1 MKLFKIFVFVILA
14 TITLNAQTKK
24 EQKMKLVS
32 EQDSISYSIGQS
44 IGKNLSD
51 PNFDLKYEAVLEGIQ
66 DAMVNHTSLM
76 TDEEMNKVMTAFNNK
91 IMSKRNAVVN
101 ELKEKNAAL
110 SNAFLEANK
119 QKEGVKVLPDGLQYK
134 VITTGTGASPLATDK
149 VKVHYKG
156 SLITGE
162 EFDSSYKRGEPTEFG
177 VNQVI
182 KGWTEALQLMKVGDK
197 WELYI
202 PAELAYGENGAGQ
215 MIGPNSAL
223 VFEVELLDIVK

>member
-1 MKLFKIFVFVILA
+1 MKFFKIFVVIFLT
-14 TITLNAQTKK
+14 TITLNAQTNK

-51 PNFDLKYEAVLEGIQ
+51 PNFDLNYEAVIEGIK
-66 DAMVNHTSLM
+66 DAMVNHTSIM
-76 TDEEMNKVMTAFNNK
+76 SEEEMNKVMTAFNNK

-101 ELKEKNAAL
+101 EMKEKNSAL
-110 SNAFLEANK
+110 SKAFLEANK

-134 VITTGTGASPLATDK
+134 VINSGTGASPSATDK

-156 SLITGE
+156 TLITGE
-162 EFDSSYKRGEPTEFG
+162 EFDSSYRRGEPTEFG

-182 KGWTEALQLMKVGDK
+182 KGWTEILQLMKVG
-197 WELYI
+197 E
-202 PAELAYGENGAGQ
+202 
-215 MIGPNSAL
+215 IGRAH
-223 VFEVELLDIVK
+223 V

>member
-1 MKLFKIFVFVILA
+1 MKFFKIFVVVFLA

-51 PNFDLKYEAVLEGIQ
+51 PNFDLNYEAVIEGIQ
-66 DAMVNHTSLM
+66 DAMVNHTSIM
-76 TDEEMNKVMTAFNNK
+76 SEEEMNKVMTAFNNK

-101 ELKEKNAAL
+101 EMKEKNSAL
-110 SNAFLEANK
+110 SQAFLEANK

-134 VITTGTGASPLATDK
+134 VINSGAGASPSATDK

-182 KGWTEALQLMKVGDK
+182 KGWTEVLQLMKVGDK
-197 WELYI
+197 WEVYI
-202 PAELAYGENGAGQ
+202 PSELAYGENGAGQ
-215 MIGPNSAL
+215 MIGPNAAL
-223 VFEVELLDIVK
+223 IFEIELLDIVK

>member
-1 MKLFKIFVFVILA
+1 MKFFKIFVVIFLT
-14 TITLNAQTKK
+14 TITLNAQTNK

-51 PNFDLKYEAVLEGIQ
+51 PNFDLNYEAVIEGIK
-66 DAMVNHTSLM
+66 DAMVNHTSIM
-76 TDEEMNKVMTAFNNK
+76 SEEEMNKVMTAFNNK

-101 ELKEKNAAL
+101 EMKEKNSAL
-110 SNAFLEANK
+110 SQAFLEANK

-134 VITTGTGASPLATDK
+134 VINSGAGASPSATDK

-156 SLITGE
+156 TLITGE
-162 EFDSSYKRGEPTEFG
+162 EFDSSYRRGEPTEFG

-182 KGWTEALQLMKVGDK
+182 KGWTEIQ
-197 WELYI
+197 
-202 PAELAYGENGAGQ
+202 
-215 MIGPNSAL
+215 
-223 VFEVELLDIVK
+223 

>member
-1 MKLFKIFVFVILA
+1 MKFFKIFVVVFLA

-51 PNFDLKYEAVLEGIQ
+51 PNFDLNYEAVIEGIQ
-66 DAMVNHTSLM
+66 DAMVNHTSIM
-76 TDEEMNKVMTAFNNK
+76 SEEEMNKVMTAFNNK

-101 ELKEKNAAL
+101 EMKEKNSAL
-110 SNAFLEANK
+110 SQAFLEANK

-134 VITTGTGASPLATDK
+134 VINSGAGASPSATDK

-156 SLITGE
+156 TLITGE
-162 EFDSSYKRGEPTEFG
+162 EFDSSYRRGEPTEFG

-182 KGWTEALQLMKVGDK
+182 KGWTEILQLMKVGDK
-197 WELYI
+197 WEVYI
-202 PAELAYGENGAGQ
+202 PSELAYGENGAGQ
-215 MIGPNSAL
+215 MIGPNAAL
-223 VFEVELLDIVK
+223 IFEIELLDIVK

>member
-1 MKLFKIFVFVILA
+1 MKFFKIFVVIFLT
-14 TITLNAQTKK
+14 TITLNAQTNK

-51 PNFDLKYEAVLEGIQ
+51 PNFDLNYEAVIEGIK
-66 DAMVNHTSLM
+66 DAMVNHTSIM
-76 TDEEMNKVMTAFNNK
+76 SEEEMNKVMTAFNNK

-101 ELKEKNAAL
+101 EMKEKNSAL
-110 SNAFLEANK
+110 SKAFLEANK

-134 VITTGTGASPLATDK
+134 VINSGTGASPSATDK

-156 SLITGE
+156 TLITGE
-162 EFDSSYKRGEPTEFG
+162 EFDSSYRRGEPTEFG

-182 KGWTEALQLMKVGDK
+182 KGWTEILQLMKVGDK
-197 WELYI
+197 WEVYI
-202 PAELAYGENGAGQ
+202 PSELAYGENGAGQ
-215 MIGPNSAL
+215 MIGPNAAL
-223 VFEVELLDIVK
+223 IFEIELLDVVK

>member
-1 MKLFKIFVFVILA
+1 MKFFKIFVVIFLT
-14 TITLNAQTKK
+14 TITLNAQTNK

-51 PNFDLKYEAVLEGIQ
+51 PNFDLNYEAVIEGIK
-66 DAMVNHTSLM
+66 DAMVNHTSIM
-76 TDEEMNKVMTAFNNK
+76 SEEEMNKVMTAFNNK

-101 ELKEKNAAL
+101 EMKEKNSAL
-110 SNAFLEANK
+110 SKAFLEANK

-134 VITTGTGASPLATDK
+134 VINSGTGASPSATDN

-156 SLITGE
+156 TLITGE
-162 EFDSSYKRGEPTEFG
+162 EFDSSYRRGEPTEFG

-182 KGWTEALQLMKVGDK
+182 KGWTEILQLMKVGDK
-197 WELYI
+197 WEVYI
-202 PAELAYGENGAGQ
+202 PSELAYGENGAGQ
-215 MIGPNSAL
+215 MIGPNAAL
-223 VFEVELLDIVK
+223 IFEIELLDVVK

>member
-1 MKLFKIFVFVILA
+1 MRFFKIFVVIFLA
-14 TITLNAQTKK
+14 TITLNAQTNK

-51 PNFDLKYEAVLEGIQ
+51 PNFDLNYEAVIEGIQ
-66 DAMVNHTSLM
+66 DAMVNHTSIM
-76 TDEEMNKVMTAFNNK
+76 SEEEMNQVMTAFNNK

-101 ELKEKNAAL
+101 EMKEKNSAL
-110 SNAFLEANK
+110 SQAFLEANK

-134 VITTGTGASPLATDK
+134 VINSGAGASPSATDK

-182 KGWTEALQLMKVGDK
+182 KGWTEVLQMMKVGDK
-197 WELYI
+197 WEVYI
-202 PAELAYGENGAGQ
+202 PSELAYGENGAGQ
-215 MIGPNSAL
+215 MIGPNAAL
-223 VFEVELLDIVK
+223 IFEIELLDIVK

>member
-1 MKLFKIFVFVILA
+1 MKFFKIFVVIFLT

-51 PNFDLKYEAVLEGIQ
+51 PNFDLNYEAVIEGIQ
-66 DAMVNHTSLM
+66 DAMVNHTSIM
-76 TDEEMNKVMTAFNNK
+76 SEEEMNKVMTAFNNK

-101 ELKEKNAAL
+101 EMKEKNSAL
-110 SNAFLEANK
+110 SQAFLEANK

-134 VITTGTGASPLATDK
+134 VINSGAGASPSATDK

-182 KGWTEALQLMKVGDK
+182 KGWTEVLQMMKVGDK
-197 WELYI
+197 WEVYI
-202 PAELAYGENGAGQ
+202 PSELAYGENGAGQ
-215 MIGPNSAL
+215 MIGPNAAL
-223 VFEVELLDIVK
+223 IFEIELLDIVK

>member
-1 MKLFKIFVFVILA
+1 MKFFKIFVVVFLA
-14 TITLNAQTKK
+14 TIALNAQTKK

-51 PNFDLKYEAVLEGIQ
+51 PNFDLNYEAVIEGIQ
-66 DAMVNHTSLM
+66 DAMVNHTSIM
-76 TDEEMNKVMTAFNNK
+76 SEEEMNKVMTAFNNK

-101 ELKEKNAAL
+101 EMKEKNSAL
-110 SNAFLEANK
+110 SQAFLEANK

-134 VITTGTGASPLATDK
+134 VINSGAGASPSATDK

-182 KGWTEALQLMKVGDK
+182 KGWTEVLQLMKVGDK
-197 WELYI
+197 WEVYI
-202 PAELAYGENGAGQ
+202 PSELAYGENGAGQ
-215 MIGPNSAL
+215 MIGPNAAL
-223 VFEVELLDIVK
+223 IFEIELLDIVK

>member
-1 MKLFKIFVFVILA
+1 MKFFKIFVVILLM

-51 PNFDLKYEAVLEGIQ
+51 PSFDLNYEAVVEGIK
-66 DAMVNHTSLM
+66 DAMVNHTSIM
-76 TDEEMNKVMTAFNNK
+76 AEEDMNKVMTTFNNK

-110 SNAFLEANK
+110 SQAFLEANK
-119 QKEGVKVLPDGLQYK
+119 QKEGVTVLPDGLQYK
-134 VITTGTGASPLATDK
+134 VITTGTGVSPLATDK

-156 SLITGE
+156 TLITGE

-197 WELYI
+197 WELFI

-223 VFEVELLDIVK
+223 VFEVELLEIVK

>member
-1 MKLFKIFVFVILA
+1 MKFFKIFVVIFLT

-51 PNFDLKYEAVLEGIQ
+51 PNFDLNYEAVIEGIQ
-66 DAMVNHTSLM
+66 DAMVNHTSIM
-76 TDEEMNKVMTAFNNK
+76 SEEEMNKVMTAFNNK

-101 ELKEKNAAL
+101 EMKEKNSAL
-110 SNAFLEANK
+110 SQAFLEANK

-134 VITTGTGASPLATDK
+134 VINSGAGASPSATDK

-156 SLITGE
+156 TLITGE
-162 EFDSSYKRGEPTEFG
+162 EFDSSYRRGEPTEFG

-182 KGWTEALQLMKVGDK
+182 KGWTEILQLMKVGDK
-197 WELYI
+197 WEVYI
-202 PAELAYGENGAGQ
+202 PSELAYGENGAGQ
-215 MIGPNSAL
+215 MIGPNAAL
-223 VFEVELLDIVK
+223 IFEIELLDIVK